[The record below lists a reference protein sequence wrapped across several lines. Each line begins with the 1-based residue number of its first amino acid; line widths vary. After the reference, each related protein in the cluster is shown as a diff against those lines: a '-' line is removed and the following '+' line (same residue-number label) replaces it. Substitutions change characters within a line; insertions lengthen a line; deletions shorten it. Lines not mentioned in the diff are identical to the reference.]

1 MNVEREQEKFY
12 IGTTRFTNKTFQEN
26 KEWREKHNWKGCIY
40 GLNKRISHSRNHC
53 IPKEALICVIEMN
66 NDTNKIE
73 GIGLI
78 RNYINY
84 KYKAEIYKSCRDC
97 NRYIYNSEHRI
108 DIKDI
113 KYKKMILLMENILF
127 YGSDHYKRG
136 RGITNLSWNK
146 FNESTAKII
155 RLFFVKLFKLE

>member
-1 MNVEREQEKFY
+1 MNVEQEKFY

-26 KEWREKHNWKGCIY
+26 KKWRKKHNWEGCIY
-40 GLNKRISHSRNHC
+40 GLNKKISHSPYHR
-53 IPKEALICVIEMN
+53 IPKEALVYVIEMN

-84 KYKAEIYKSCRDC
+84 KYKAEIYKSCKDC
-97 NRYIYNSEHRI
+97 NRYIYNSKYRI

-113 KYKKMILLMENILF
+113 KYKKIILLLENILF
-127 YGSDHYKRG
+127 YGYNHYKRG
-136 RGITNLSWNK
+136 RGITILSWNK
-146 FNESTAKII
+146 FNESTAKIM
-155 RLFFVKLFKLE
+155 RAFFVKLLKLE